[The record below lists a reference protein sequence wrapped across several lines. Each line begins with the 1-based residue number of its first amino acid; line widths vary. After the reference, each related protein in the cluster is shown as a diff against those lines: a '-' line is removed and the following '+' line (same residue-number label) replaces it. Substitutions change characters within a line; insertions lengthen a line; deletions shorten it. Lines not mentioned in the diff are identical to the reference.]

1 MIIPN
6 PRVIS
11 IFNPQRSINDNRL
24 HHLKMLAALK
34 GNHSDGRNKPLSF
47 SLTGN
52 FTRIDVHLMMRNF
65 FIPVEMI
72 KAGGVGKSRNGK
84 ISVYC

>member
-6 PRVIS
+6 PRVTS

-24 HHLKMLAALK
+24 HHLKMLAALR
-34 GNHSDGRNKPLSF
+34 GHHGDGRNKPLSF
-47 SLTGN
+47 SLFGN

-65 FIPVEMI
+65 LIPVEVI
-72 KAGGVGKSRNGK
+72 KQK
-84 ISVYC
+84 